1 LYRRLN
7 RSTAATS
14 QSDVQ
19 KEERE
24 IEGEREENTN
34 IFSIVTR
41 SFYCGEKENERQIGS
56 GIKQLLNGVSESV

>member
-1 LYRRLN
+1 
-7 RSTAATS
+7 
-14 QSDVQ
+14 VQ